1 MTSLFITGGTGFIGR
16 HVLALLRELP
26 VDDVRCLV
34 RRQGT
39 ARGLVAWRSEWV
51 EVVGDV
57 GRPEQYAQALPADAT
72 VVHLAAAT
80 GKRRPRE
87 LHQQNVDATAALV
100 HAAEAA
106 GVGRLVFISSVA
118 ARFPDLTRYPYGA
131 SKRDAERIVEAGRL
145 PHAIIRPTMVFGD
158 GSANQQ
164 ALERLALLP
173 VPIMFGTGSVLVQP
187 VAARDLAR
195 VIVGIATQGRTGETF
210 EVGGPETR
218 SLDALFAEIRRYRGA
233 TARRPLHLPVAPIR
247 RALSLMEPWLFP
259 ILPFTAGQ
267 LAAFVSESC
276 ASRAGGDLGTLAPT
290 TGVREM
296 LVGGREA
303 GA

>member
-16 HVLALLRELP
+16 HVLAQLRALP

-34 RRQGT
+34 RREGT
-39 ARGLVAWRSEWV
+39 ARGRAEWRSEWV

-57 GRPEQYAQALPADAT
+57 GRPEQYAHSLPAGGA

-87 LHQQNVDATAALV
+87 LRRQNVDATASLV

-106 GVGRLVFISSVA
+106 GAARLVFISSVA
-118 ARFPDLTRYPYGA
+118 ARFPDLARYPYGA
-131 SKRDAERIVEAGRL
+131 SKRDAERIVQEGRL
-145 PHAIIRPTMVFGD
+145 PHAIIRPTMVFGA
-158 GSANQQ
+158 GSPNQR

-173 VPIMFGTGSVLVQP
+173 VPVMFGTGSVLVQP

-210 EVGGPETR
+210 EV
-218 SLDALFAEIRRYRGA
+218 
-233 TARRPLHLPVAPIR
+233 
-247 RALSLMEPWLFP
+247 
-259 ILPFTAGQ
+259 
-267 LAAFVSESC
+267 
-276 ASRAGGDLGTLAPT
+276 
-290 TGVREM
+290 
-296 LVGGREA
+296 
-303 GA
+303 